1 MKAFLASIVVA
12 IVIAVG
18 AFYVLD
24 GLGHDAQSTYSSK
37 NVRL

>member
-1 MKAFLASIVVA
+1 VVA